1 MTTGATKVILPK
13 IIQGGMGIGVS
24 NWELARAV
32 ASRGQMGVVSGTAL
46 DSVLARRLQLGDESG
61 DLRRALSQFPW
72 PAMARRVRDR
82 YFIPGGKLP
91 GVPFRKNSMV
101 SERLSPDVAEL
112 LIVANFVEVY
122 LAKEGHEGL
131 VGINYLE
138 KVQRP
143 TLPSLLGAML
153 ARVDAIL
160 MGAGIPLA
168 IPGILD
174 KLAKWEEVEL
184 KLTVIENPDVRSV
197 TQSFNPSSFL
207 EGPPFELKRPLFF
220 AIISSETLAKT
231 FERRASGFTDGFIV
245 ENYTAGGHNAPPRR
259 DRNAPTEPNQYGPKD
274 VPDLA
279 AIAEIGR
286 PFWLAGSYASPERLG
301 EALES
306 GATGVQLGSIF
317 ALSDES
323 GIMPSLKR
331 RLIDEYLDG
340 DLKIRTDFEASPTG
354 FPFKIAE
361 LEGTVGD
368 PTGLDGRSRICDM
381 GYLREMLVSS
391 EGKTTYRCAA
401 EPVADFVRKG
411 GPAEATEK
419 RVCLCNGLMA
429 TIGLGQIR
437 ADGPELPLVTA
448 GDDFSFLH
456 GVLRKGKSSY
466 TASEAIDY
474 IVGVDRGTI
483 GSNGSDSRKMTRR
496 VVPK

>member
-1 MTTGATKVILPK
+1 
-13 IIQGGMGIGVS
+13 
-24 NWELARAV
+24 
-32 ASRGQMGVVSGTAL
+32 MGVVSGTAL
-46 DSVLARRLQLGDESG
+46 DSVFARRLQLGDESG

-72 PAMARRVRDR
+72 PAMAGRVRDR
-82 YFIPGGKLP
+82 YFIPGGKLA
-91 GVPFRKNSMV
+91 GVPFRNNSMV
-101 SERLSPDVAEL
+101 SEKLSRDVAEL

-122 LAKEGHEGL
+122 LAKEGHEEL

-184 KLTVIENPDVRSV
+184 KLTVVENPDVRSV

-207 EGPPFELKRPLFF
+207 EGPPIELKRPLFL

-231 FERRASGFTDGFIV
+231 FERRAGGFTDGFIV

-301 EALES
+301 EALEA

-323 GIMPSLKR
+323 GIMPSLRR
-331 RLIDEYLDG
+331 RLIDDYMNG
-340 DLKIRTDFEASPTG
+340 NLKIRTDFEASPTG

-361 LEGTVGD
+361 LDGTAGD
-368 PTGLDGRSRICDM
+368 PERYKERSRICDM
-381 GYLREMLVSS
+381 GYLREMLISAD
-391 EGKTTYRCAA
+391 GKPTYRCRA
-401 EPVADFVRKG
+401 EPVSDFIRKG
-411 GPAEATEK
+411 GSAEATNH
-419 RVCLCNGLMA
+419 RICLCNGLMA
-429 TIGLGQIR
+429 TIGLGQVR
-437 ADGPELPLVTA
+437 SDGSELPLVTA
-448 GDDFSFLH
+448 GDDFSFLPS
-456 GVLRKGKSSY
+456 VLKRGKRTY
-466 TASEAIDY
+466 TASDAIDY
-474 IVGVDRGTI
+474 VMGENRVRI